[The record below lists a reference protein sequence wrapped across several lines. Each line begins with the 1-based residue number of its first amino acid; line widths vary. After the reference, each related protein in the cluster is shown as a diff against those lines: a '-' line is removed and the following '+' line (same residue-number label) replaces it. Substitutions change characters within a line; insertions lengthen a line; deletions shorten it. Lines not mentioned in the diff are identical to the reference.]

1 MTQHIPE
8 YTLPGV
14 SVKGIAIINLEAE
27 RPNEHATELPHRDD
41 HYMLVVLKEGTLNAT
56 IDFEAHVYTAP
67 CLLLVLPG
75 QVHQL
80 SPQTSL
86 KGWSVSF
93 DAAVL
98 GDDDALKTAISSKHI
113 DLPNMA
119 FEQVNSL
126 LEIISKAYSN
136 ATLYLLAGLLHIIAG
151 NCFAAKEGVKKSRPL
166 QLKQQFIQLLYE
178 HYKEWKKPSTYAE
191 QLCVTTSH
199 LNDTIKHITGRSVTV
214 AIQEH
219 CILEAQRLLH
229 YTTLS
234 VNEICY
240 ELGFQNPSHFI
251 KIFKTVAGC
260 TPLHYRQL
268 YNNLQS
274 LH

>member
-1 MTQHIPE
+1 MLQYIPE
-8 YTLPGV
+8 FTLSEA
-14 SVKGIAIINLEAE
+14 SVKGVATINLEEA
-27 RPNEHATELPHRDD
+27 RPTDNEHATELPHRDD
-41 HYMLVVLKEGTLNAT
+41 HYMLVVLNEGSLNAD
-56 IDFEAHVYTAP
+56 IDFERHVYTAP
-67 CLLLVLPG
+67 CVLLVQPG

-80 SPQTSL
+80 SPQTAL

-98 GDDDALKTAISSKHI
+98 GDDDALKAAISGRHI
-113 DLPNMA
+113 DIPATAL
-119 FEQVNSL
+119 EQINSL
-126 LEIISKAYSN
+126 LEIINKAYSK
-136 ATLYLLAGLLHIIAG
+136 ARPSLLAGLLYIIAG
-151 NCFAAKEGVKKSRPL
+151 NNSSAKEEGKKSRPL

-178 HYKEWKKPSTYAE
+178 HYKDWKKPSTYAE
-191 QLCVTTSH
+191 QLHVTTSH

-219 CILEAQRLLH
+219 CVLEAQRLLR

-260 TPLHYRQL
+260 TPLQYRQ
-268 YNNLQS
+268 QA
-274 LH
+274 